1 MSFTQS
7 QLTDCRSEVYQLKSM
22 DELVGER
29 NGDVKAVTQENQLP
43 QIFDRGLDDSVVDDL
58 EKQADN
64 LIGTV
69 GQLQGLDILPIIVF
83 KELKW
88 NLSNRSL
95 KSVGGQT

>member
-7 QLTDCRSEVYQLKSM
+7 QLTDCRSEVYQLKSL

-43 QIFDRGLDDSVVDDL
+43 QILDRGLDDSVVDDL

-95 KSVGGQT
+95 KSVEGQT